1 MARLSEL
8 WFIGPTNWCKAE
20 GGLKLS
26 GSSQTNEKY
35 KSYKFL
41 SGGVKLAAPWVMGRI
56 IIRTVTGQINISGTE
71 SYQIYYPIYSSPPRT
86 TKIIRQVKNYSALE
100 RV

>member
-8 WFIGPTNWCKAE
+8 WFIGPSQSCRGD

-35 KSYKFL
+35 KSYKFV
-41 SGGVKLAAPWVMGRI
+41 SGGVKLATTWVMGMI
-56 IIRTVTGQINISGTE
+56 IIRTVTGKINISGTE
-71 SYQIYYPIYSSPPRT
+71 SYQIYYPTYSSPPRT
-86 TKIIRQVKNYSALE
+86 TKIIRQVKNYSTLE

>member
-8 WFIGPTNWCKAE
+8 WFIGPSQSCRGD

-35 KSYKFL
+35 KSYKFV
-41 SGGVKLAAPWVMGRI
+41 SGGVKLATTWVMGRI
-56 IIRTVTGQINISGTE
+56 IIRTVTGKINISGTE
-71 SYQIYYPIYSSPPRT
+71 SYQIYYPTYSSPPRT
-86 TKIIRQVKNYSALE
+86 TKIIRQVKNYSTLE